1 MVTYSSS
8 GSMYKQIIR
17 PVLDRLDSETFHNL
31 ARESLHLAEL
41 TPFTLDLVELFAA
54 GGKRFAD
61 KRLRTTLGGVEFEN
75 PLIVGAGWDK
85 AGRALMGLWRLGFA
99 GVEVGSVLEYR
110 QPGNPKPRQ
119 FMVTPGVG
127 INWLGFNSPGMDVVA
142 RNLRR
147 YEGAP
152 VRVGISIGMNR
163 DVPHNDSPRAHAAV
177 AGRLYGCADYF
188 AINVSSPNTPGLR
201 MLHEKGRNR
210 EIIRAVNETMEK
222 KGRRRPLYVKIAP
235 ELGLKE
241 IDDILEVA
249 VEQSITGI
257 IASNTTDVPEM
268 KAKYGER
275 WRNQQ
280 GGLSGDD
287 EEYRRMT
294 TAQVSHVYQQAGDSL
309 EIIGVGGV
317 KDAET
322 ALEKIRAGARA
333 VQLVTAIRGEGTAVA
348 GSINR
353 GIVEFMER
361 EGVKSLDELVGSEA
375 GK

>member
-1 MVTYSSS
+1 
-8 GSMYKQIIR
+8 MYKEIIR

-41 TPFTLDLVELFAA
+41 TPFTLKLVGLFTA
-54 GGKRFAD
+54 GGNRFAD
-61 KRLRTTLGGVEFEN
+61 ERLRTTLGGVEFEN

-85 AGRALMGLWRLGFA
+85 SGRALMGLWQLGFA

-110 QPGNPKPRQ
+110 QPGNPRPRQ
-119 FMVTPGVG
+119 FMVAPGVG

-142 RNLRR
+142 KNLSK
-147 YEGAP
+147 YQGAP
-152 VRVGISIGMNR
+152 VRIGISIGMNR
-163 DVPHNDSPRAHAAV
+163 DVPHDDSPRAHAAV
-177 AGRLYGCADYF
+177 ARRLYGYADYF

-201 MLHEKGRNR
+201 MLHEKGRTR
-210 EIIRAVNETMEK
+210 DIIQALNDAMGQEGGK
-222 KGRRRPLYVKIAP
+222 KPLFVKIAP
-235 ELGLKE
+235 ELSLKE

-249 VEQSITGI
+249 VEHSITGI
-257 IASNTTDVPEM
+257 IAANTADVPEI

-287 EEYRRMT
+287 QDYRKMT
-294 TAQVSHVYQQAGDSL
+294 TEKVAHIYRQAGGKL
-309 EIIGVGGV
+309 EIIGVGGI

-333 VQLVTAIRGEGTAVA
+333 VQVVTAIRGEGTAVA
-348 GSINR
+348 GKINR

-361 EGVKSLDELVGSEA
+361 QGVKSLDELVGVDA
-375 GK
+375 GT